1 MSASKVYFTDMRC
14 PVGTGLL
21 DKLKKLI
28 EKAGID
34 SIDMDSKF
42 VAIKI
47 HFGEPGNLSFLRPNF
62 AKVVADKV
70 TSLGGRPFLTDC
82 NTLYVGRR
90 KHALEHLAAA
100 QENGFS
106 PLSTGCQ
113 MIIADGLKG
122 TDEMEVPLEGCDHFQ
137 SAFIGRAIMD
147 ADIFISLTHFKGH
160 ELTGFGGAIKNIGMG
175 CGSRAGKMAMHSIG
189 KPGIDAEKCRGC
201 KMIIAD
207 GLKGTDE
214 MEVPLEGCDHFQ
226 SAFIGRAI
234 MDADIFISLTHFK
247 GHELTGFGGAIK
259 NIGMGCG
266 SRAGKMAMHS
276 IGKPGIDAEKC
287 RGCKTCT
294 HYCAQSAISI
304 GEDHKARIDHDL
316 CAGCGRCIGVCNF
329 DAISNAFDAE
339 STILNER
346 MAEYT
351 KAVIQNRPHFH
362 VSIVNQVSPYCDCH
376 AENDAAVVP
385 DIGMFAGF
393 DPVALDH
400 ACIDAV
406 NAAPAI
412 STSVLGQCAH
422 EHNDHFTDIHPKTNW
437 RSQIEHA
444 RKIGIGNVDYELVT
458 VK

>member
-70 TSLGGRPFLTDC
+70 TS
-82 NTLYVGRR
+82 
-90 KHALEHLAAA
+90 
-100 QENGFS
+100 
-106 PLSTGCQ
+106 LSTGCQ

-189 KPGIDAEKCRGC
+189 KP
-201 KMIIAD
+201 
-207 GLKGTDE
+207 
-214 MEVPLEGCDHFQ
+214 
-226 SAFIGRAI
+226 S
-234 MDADIFISLTHFK
+234 
-247 GHELTGFGGAIK
+247 
-259 NIGMGCG
+259 
-266 SRAGKMAMHS
+266 
-276 IGKPGIDAEKC
+276 IDAEKC

-351 KAVIQNRPHFH
+351 KAVIQGRPHFH

-385 DIGMFAGF
+385 DIGMFASF

-444 RKIGIGNVDYELVT
+444 QKIGIGNVDYELVT